1 MAVTQL
7 KKRRDG
13 RRWAALT
20 LLCVASFMMILDGQ
34 IVFLALPAI
43 QGGLD
48 LPTEQAQWILTANA
62 IAFGGLL
69 LLGGRAADLL
79 GRRRV
84 FMVGVAGFL
93 LTSLLSGIAWD
104 GGVLVVARALH
115 GFSSAVMVPSALSIL
130 MNTFPEGRDRNRAVA
145 TWSAVGGVGAVAGLL
160 VGGGL
165 TTALGWQW
173 VFVVNVPVV
182 LVVLVLAPF
191 VLRESFD
198 QTRRSFDIA
207 GAVTS
212 TGALTALIY
221 AFVDAPAAG
230 WTSFQT
236 IGLLAAA
243 ILLTVLFLVIEARSA
258 APLVPL
264 WVLRKRT
271 VASGNSLMLMVSMF
285 AAGESMLIS
294 LHLQQVIGY
303 SAMQAGLAGSVMP
316 VMAVVGA
323 YVGQAVATRWG
334 YRAAVIPAALAFGS
348 ACVFLA
354 RIPVQGRFVTDVLG
368 PLMLFGLAL
377 GMAHTTSSIV
387 ALSGVAEAES
397 GLASGLSS
405 AGFQIGGAFGIVLV
419 TVVSVT
425 VTAGSTTAAG
435 LASGYHAGFLALAI
449 LAAVLLVA
457 TGLLPA
463 RVKRTGARPA
473 VHAPVEGIDRAA

>member
-104 GGVLVVARALH
+104 V
-115 GFSSAVMVPSALSIL
+115 SSAVMVPSALSIL

-463 RVKRTGARPA
+463 RVKRTGARVV
-473 VHAPVEGIDRAA
+473 VHAPVEGADRAA